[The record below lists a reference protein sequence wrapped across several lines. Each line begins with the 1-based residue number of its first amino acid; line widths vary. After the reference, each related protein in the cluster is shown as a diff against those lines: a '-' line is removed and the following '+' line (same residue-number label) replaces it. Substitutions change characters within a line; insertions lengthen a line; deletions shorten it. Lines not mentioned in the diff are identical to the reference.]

1 MSKQVF
7 AKVASPPKRS
17 MRVYLRHSESGF
29 TLIEIMVA
37 LAIAAISVA
46 AIIDAM
52 GKNTVV
58 SSELEL
64 RILASWVA
72 SNEIAEI
79 RYDSKINRVKEGRSS
94 DRIEMGGHKWR
105 VKSSVKKTDVERVFL
120 VTVEV
125 SDESRNNDAP
135 FSVMT
140 TAVTDTL

>member
-1 MSKQVF
+1 MR
-7 AKVASPPKRS
+7 AHPRRS
-17 MRVYLRHSESGF
+17 DSGF

-52 GKNTVV
+52 GKNAVV

-79 RYDSKINRVKEGRSS
+79 RYDSKINKVKEGRSS
-94 DRIEMGGHKWR
+94 DRVEMGGHKWR
-105 VKSSVKKTDVERVFL
+105 VKSTVKKTDVERVFL

-125 SDESRNNDAP
+125 NDENRNNDSP
-135 FSVMT
+135 LSLMT